1 MLKKIFDCVFSLT
14 KKTVGIV
21 ADYLPAYKTDGS
33 ACFDFQASTTHIYK
47 KDELYVMGTG
57 VKCEIPR
64 GWCMLVF
71 ARSSLGLKKMIIPNS
86 VGVIDSDYRGEIKV
100 PLVFF
105 GDDEITIE
113 KGQRIA
119 QGMLVKVTKAHFIK
133 RDSLSETMR
142 GIGGFGS
149 TGEK

>member
-57 VKCEIPR
+57 VKCEIPH

-119 QGMLVKVTKAHFIK
+119 QGMLVKVMKAHFIK
-133 RDSLSETMR
+133 RDSLSDTMR
-142 GIGGFGS
+142 GVGGFGS

>member
-57 VKCEIPR
+57 VMCEIPH

-133 RDSLSETMR
+133 RDSLSDTMR
-142 GIGGFGS
+142 GVGGFGS

>member
-1 MLKKIFDCVFSLT
+1 MLKKIFDRVSSLT

-71 ARSSLGLKKMIIPNS
+71 ARSSLGLKKLIIPNS

-100 PLVFF
+100 PLIYF
-105 GDDEITIE
+105 GDEEITIE

-133 RDSLSETMR
+133 RDSLSDTMR
-142 GIGGFGS
+142 GVGGFGS

>member
-71 ARSSLGLKKMIIPNS
+71 ARSSLGLKKLIIPNS

-100 PLVFF
+100 PLIYF
-105 GDDEITIE
+105 GDEEITIE

-133 RDSLSETMR
+133 RDSLSDTMR
-142 GIGGFGS
+142 GVGGFGS
-149 TGEK
+149 TGDK

>member
-1 MLKKIFDCVFSLT
+1 MLKKIFDRVFSLT

-71 ARSSLGLKKMIIPNS
+71 ARSSLGLKKLIIPNS

-100 PLVFF
+100 PLIYF
-105 GDDEITIE
+105 GDEEITIE

-119 QGMLVKVTKAHFIK
+119 QGMLVKVTKARFVN
-133 RDSLSETMR
+133 RDYLSETMR

>member
-1 MLKKIFDCVFSLT
+1 MLKKILDCVFSLT

-33 ACFDFQASTTHIYK
+33 ACFDFQASTTHTYK
-47 KDELYVMGTG
+47 KDELYVIGTG
-57 VKCEIPR
+57 VKCEIPC

-71 ARSSLGLKKMIIPNS
+71 ARSSLGLKKLVIPNS

-100 PLVFF
+100 PLIYF
-105 GDDEITIE
+105 GDEEITIE

-119 QGMLVKVTKAHFIK
+119 QGMLVRVTKAHFVK

-142 GIGGFGS
+142 GVGGFGS

>member
-1 MLKKIFDCVFSLT
+1 MLSFIKRIMNIA

-21 ADYLPAYKTDGS
+21 SGYLPEYKTDGS
-33 ACFDFQASTTHIYK
+33 ACFDFQASTTHTFK
-47 KDELYVMGTG
+47 KGELYVMGTG
-57 VKCEIPR
+57 VKCEIPK

-71 ARSSLGLKKMIIPNS
+71 ARSSLGIKKLIIPNS

-100 PLVFF
+100 PLMYF

-113 KGQRIA
+113 LGQRIA
-119 QGMLVKVTKAHFIK
+119 QGMLVKVTKANFVN
-133 RDSLSETMR
+133 RDYLSDTMR

>member
-1 MLKKIFDCVFSLT
+1 MVMVIDKLLNIA
-14 KKTVGIV
+14 KKTVGII
-21 ADYLPAYKTDGS
+21 AGYLPEYKTDGS
-33 ACFDFQASTTHIYK
+33 ACFDFQASTTHTYT

-71 ARSSLGLKKMIIPNS
+71 ARSSLGLKKLIIPNS

-100 PLVFF
+100 PLIYF
-105 GDDEITIE
+105 GDEEITIE

-119 QGMLVKVTKAHFIK
+119 QGMLVKVTKAHFVK
-133 RDSLSETMR
+133 RDCLSETMR

-149 TGEK
+149 TGDK